1 MNNLNSLSSY
11 KKVRIFIAGRAGIG
25 KSSSMAILASDWVE
39 GDQNNGS
46 TSSKLS
52 QFDFVFL
59 VELRY
64 VNDNSS
70 LAQIIIKQHGLKGK
84 QITETEIKSILLEES
99 VLLLLDGYDEYK
111 KGKDTN
117 IDAAIEDTIGNC
129 FLILTSRDGDYI
141 SKDILN
147 KMDGEIEITGLS
159 DENVLHCASKYLE
172 SKDLAKDLIEK
183 AKIIGI
189 EDLLHIPIVLLMVSV
204 LFYIEKELPE
214 SLTQIIERIV
224 FMCMDRSTMK
234 HFGKKAKEILGLDH
248 LLYKLGELS
257 LAALKDDTMQLL
269 LSKVNYWSL
278 ITDSCPTFHIP
289 FKLYREISPW
299 KVYFGS

>member
-1 MNNLNSLSSY
+1 
-11 KKVRIFIAGRAGIG
+11 
-25 KSSSMAILASDWVE
+25 MAILASDWAE
-39 GDQNNGS
+39 GDQSNDD
-46 TSSKLS
+46 TSNKLS
-52 QFDFVFL
+52 QFNFVFL

-70 LAQIIIKQHGLKGK
+70 LAQVIIKQHGLKGK
-84 QITETEIKSILLEES
+84 QITECEIKSILLEES

-111 KGKDTN
+111 KGKNTD

-129 FLILTSRDGDYI
+129 FLILTSRDGEYI

-159 DENVLHCASKYLE
+159 DENVLHCASRYLE
-172 SKDLAKDLIEK
+172 SEHLAKDLIKK

-189 EDLLHIPIVLLMVSV
+189 EDLLHVPIVLLMVSV
-204 LFYIEKELPE
+204 LYYTEKELPE
-214 SLTQIIERIV
+214 SLTQIIESIV

-234 HFGKKAKEILGLDH
+234 HFGKKAREIIGLDH

-257 LAALKDDTMQLL
+257 LKALQGDTRQLL
-269 LSKVNYWSL
+269 LLKVKY
-278 ITDSCPTFHIP
+278 
-289 FKLYREISPW
+289 
-299 KVYFGS
+299 